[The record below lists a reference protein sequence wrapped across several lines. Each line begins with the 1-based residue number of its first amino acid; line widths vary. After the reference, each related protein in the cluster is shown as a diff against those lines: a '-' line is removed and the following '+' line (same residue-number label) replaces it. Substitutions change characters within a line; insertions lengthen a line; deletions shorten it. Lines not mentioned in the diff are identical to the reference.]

1 MLNSTHTSPKWAM
14 AFELNILRRLEF
26 DSVAIPFSPESAIA
40 AYLRRMNV
48 RVAANDIF
56 RSNEARC
63 TAKVG
68 NFDHSLSNDDIDV
81 ILDDVYVPGYRLQ
94 NAALSNWFSETDAWW
109 FDNIRRN
116 IDKLNSPGAQA
127 IAAMLAIEVGN
138 YVLSFNEETRQL
150 RQPLSVVY
158 RRFWSME
165 PDKRIGFADSQITNT
180 TAEEMVSN
188 VKTIERYS
196 DLLFLRLPEPH
207 VNSMRDFAGRGTWAE
222 EWIRGED
229 TFWDGLESSMSGR
242 FGGPTAT
249 RSQYLSMLDQLLGRA
264 SNMKKWAISM
274 MEYGSLTSQDIV
286 DVVMEH
292 RRVDSVFTKDLSE
305 LTGTKAIMITA

>member
-1 MLNSTHTSPKWAM
+1 MLNSSHTSPKWAT

-26 DSVAIPFSPESAIA
+26 DSVAIPFSPESAIGT
-40 AYLRRMNV
+40 YLRRMNV

-56 RSNEARC
+56 RSNEVRS
-63 TAKVG
+63 TAKIG

-81 ILDDVYVPGYRLQ
+81 ILEDVYVPGYRLQ
-94 NAALSNWFSETDAWW
+94 NPALSNWFSETDAWW

-116 IDKLNSPGAQA
+116 IDKLSSPGAQA

-138 YVLSFNEETRQL
+138 YVLSFSEDTRKL
-150 RQPLSVVY
+150 RQPLSVAY
-158 RRFWSME
+158 RRFWSLE
-165 PDKRIGFADSQITNT
+165 PDKRMGFADSQVTNT
-180 TAEEMVSN
+180 SAEEMVSN
-188 VKTIERYS
+188 VRTIERYS

-207 VNSMRDFAGRGTWAE
+207 VNSMRDYSGRGAWAE

-229 TFWDGLESSMSGR
+229 NFWDNLEISMTGH

-264 SNMKKWAISM
+264 SNMKKWAIGM
-274 MEYGSLTSQDIV
+274 MEHGSLTSQDIM

-292 RRVDSVFTKDLSE
+292 RRVDSVYTKDLTE